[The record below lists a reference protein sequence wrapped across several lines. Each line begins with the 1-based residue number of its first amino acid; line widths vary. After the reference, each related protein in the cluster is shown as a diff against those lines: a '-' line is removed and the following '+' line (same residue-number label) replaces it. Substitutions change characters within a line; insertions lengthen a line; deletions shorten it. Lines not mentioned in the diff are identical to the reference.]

1 MKRLVLSVAVATIVG
16 AAATAAAGN
25 GNARQ
30 SASEAPA
37 LLLVGPVEAV
47 NAAKGFAV
55 VLGQKITT
63 AAAGDLI
70 VGDTVFVIGALKS
83 DGSILVQGVQDAG
96 VYVPGA
102 TNVLLT
108 GVVQRV
114 DSAVGRVTISGVSV
128 DLTSISAGQS
138 LSNGSTVQIAGTQPV
153 NGGLVL
159 ANGISGG
166 AITDGGGISGGA
178 VTMGGGI
185 SGGAKTQGG
194 GISGG
199 AVTMGGGIS
208 GGAVTMGGG
217 ISGGAR
223 TL

>member
-1 MKRLVLSVAVATIVG
+1 MKRLALSVAAATIVG

-30 SASEAPA
+30 DASEAPA
-37 LLLVGPVEAV
+37 LVLVGPVEAV
-47 NAAKGFAV
+47 NPAKGFAI
-55 VLGQKITT
+55 VLGQKISTS
-63 AAAGDLI
+63 AAADLI
-70 VGDTVFVIGALKS
+70 VGDTVFVVGDLKS
-83 DGSILVQGVQDAG
+83 DGSILVKGIQDAG

-108 GVVQRV
+108 GVVQKV
-114 DSAVGRVTISGVSV
+114 DSAVGRVSVSGLSI
-128 DLTSISAGQS
+128 DLTSIDVSQS
-138 LSNGSTVQIAGTQPV
+138 LALSKGSTVQIAGTQPV

-178 VTMGGGI
+178 VT
-185 SGGAKTQGG
+185 QGG

-208 GGAVTMGGG
+208 GVN
-217 ISGGAR
+217 
-223 TL
+223 